1 MLFCK
6 INSGRLF
13 SSTVSLA
20 ATFQTAVDMEI
31 FFRRRNVLFVLPDS
45 LENVLGLEITVLAE
59 LQKYANPDCCH
70 PHSLSQRM
78 AISRLPSLPTKNS
91 LRLNGFKSA
100 KKPQKICERQSLSPQ
115 PRGINY
121 IRKIL
126 AISSNNLALYEI

>member
-20 ATFQTAVDMEI
+20 DTFQTAVDMEI

-70 PHSLSQRM
+70 PLALSQRM

-91 LRLNGFKSA
+91 LRRLKGFKSA
-100 KKPQKICERQSLSPQ
+100 MKPQKICEHQSPV

-121 IRKIL
+121 IRKTL
-126 AISSNNLALYEI
+126 AISSNNPALYEI